1 MRFLRHGAR
10 SAQGRRGD
18 HVDEADG
25 PSVRRDARW
34 LSRRAALLLG
44 TASAG
49 ALAGA
54 ALVPGEA
61 PTAAAGPNQPPAA
74 APARTPGGLGLV
86 SIEDFR
92 PSGGSDDDAL
102 AEALRHAAAQTYK
115 PAIVVPN
122 GSYTLTR
129 PIKPYAGLHLMAFPF
144 GDEFLTSQQITLPP
158 GGLVA
163 YERGVG
169 SITLEN
175 LSCKVTDH
183 VLEPIP
189 LDNSRGAWTDVRI
202 LGGGYNSGSTLIEGS
217 CLRLDFQPAYVQAV
231 TDSAVRIGGS
241 DCWLFTRGAHFVS
254 GQLDADQPFLDLHS
268 LGQSVVGSAYITAQ
282 GGYGVQISGSGTGL
296 RLAGTLV
303 DASNR
308 NGAQATQLAGVQITG
323 GTDITIDDLWVFNAN
338 VSGQS
343 RGLVTVTGG
352 SEIVFNAPR
361 FPGSNAGTTA
371 ADTTGA
377 CIHTTVPITV
387 IAPKAA
393 GRSKLI
399 TAAAPDLV
407 TLVGAPGWQ
416 VQTA

>member
-1 MRFLRHGAR
+1 
-10 SAQGRRGD
+10 
-18 HVDEADG
+18 VDEDDA

-34 LSRRAALLLG
+34 LTRRAALLLG
-44 TASAG
+44 GAGAG

-74 APARTPGGLGLV
+74 PPAPTPAGLGLV

-92 PSGGSDDDAL
+92 RAGGSDDDAL
-102 AEALRHAAAQTYK
+102 AEAVRYAAAQTYK

-122 GSYTLTR
+122 GAFTLTR
-129 PIKPYAGLHLMAFPF
+129 RIRPYAGLHLRAFPF
-144 GDEFLTSQQITLPP
+144 GDEFLTSQQLTLPA
-158 GGLVA
+158 GGLIA
-163 YERGVG
+163 YERGIG

-175 LSCKVTDH
+175 LSCKVTAH

-189 LDNSRGAWTDVRI
+189 VDNSRGAWTDVRI
-202 LGGGYNSGSTLIEGS
+202 LGGGYNSGSTLLEGS
-217 CLRLDFQPAYVQAV
+217 FLRLDFQPAYVQAV

-254 GQLDADQPFLDLHS
+254 GRLPPDKPFLDLHS

-282 GGYGVQISGSGTGL
+282 GGYGVGISGSGTGL

-308 NGAQATQLAGVQITG
+308 SGGDATQLAGVQITG

-343 RGLVTVTGG
+343 RAQVTVTGG

-399 TAAAPDLV
+399 TAAGPDLV

-416 VQTA
+416 VQTP